1 MKKGK
6 EGGRADPSQTD
17 HRESEETHGRKSRIT
32 RKGTQTEE
40 RFEKEN
46 ENGMY

>member
-17 HRESEETHGRKSRIT
+17 HRESGNRIT

-40 RFEKEN
+40 RFEKRK
-46 ENGMY
+46 